1 MNSDYKVI
9 AAFKL
14 VRPLNILIIFL
25 TVIIAAVINTREF
38 YPITII
44 LLTALTASLTAAA
57 GNVINDIVDI
67 EGDRINHPTRPL
79 PRGII
84 SKSKA
89 ISIYIILVLL
99 SEFISFYISP
109 THLLINSLAAFL
121 LLAYSLYLKRVVLA
135 GNLVI
140 SFLTGLVFVY
150 GGLAVNE
157 LNRSIIPALFAF
169 LINLIRELVKDMEDK
184 EGDIKDGIISFPVKY
199 GFRETKRILTFLS
212 VILIVFTFYPYLTG
226 TYGTLYLTAILLTVN
241 PLLVYFSWK
250 INTDPNTLSLHKLS
264 FLLKLNMIFGLFA
277 VYLGK

>member
-1 MNSDYKVI
+1 MNSDYKVL

-14 VRPLNILIIFL
+14 IRPLNILIIFL
-25 TVIIAAVINTREF
+25 TVIVAAVINTREF

-44 LLTALTASLTAAA
+44 FLTALTASLTAAA
-57 GNVINDIVDI
+57 GNVVNDIVDI
-67 EGDRINHPTRPL
+67 EGDKINHPTRPI
-79 PRGII
+79 PRGTI
-84 SKSKA
+84 SKSEA

-109 THLLINSLAAFL
+109 THLVINSFAAFL
-121 LLAYSLYLKRVVLA
+121 LFTYSLYLKRVVLA

-212 VILIVFTFYPYLTG
+212 IMLIVFTLYPYLTG
-226 TYGTLYLTAILLTVN
+226 IYGTLYLAAILLTVN

-250 INTDPNTLSLHKLS
+250 INTDLNTLSLHK
-264 FLLKLNMIFGLFA
+264 FRFKFKFGFIIT
-277 VYLGK
+277 YKDPS